1 MSGRFEGLN
10 KIPQEPAARLL
21 AGTNLKLEAELAGP
35 ATAGVAD
42 VLAELEAAG
51 ALVDMLKLL
60 AASLPPRESA
70 WWACLA
76 GRDVIGPQAEPSP
89 SLAAA
94 EAWVFRPGEE
104 TRKAAFRAAE
114 AADPMD
120 DTAMCAT
127 IVVYADGTLGPDD
140 LKEYPAPQGALQ
152 AMAFGINLKAV
163 DAMGDDFDGPMNFV
177 IDRALDIARGGN
189 GRIARPT
196 ESSEE
201 SAG

>member
-1 MSGRFEGLN
+1 MSGRFDGLS

-21 AGTNLKLEAELAGP
+21 AGTNLKLETALAGP

-60 AASLPPRESA
+60 AASLPARECA

-76 GRDVIGPQAEPSP
+76 GRDVIGPEADPSP

-94 EAWVFRPGEE
+94 EAWVFRPSEE
-104 TRKAAFRAAE
+104 TRAAAFRASE

-120 DTAMCAT
+120 DTSICAA
-127 IVVYADGTLGPDD
+127 IAVYADGTLGPDD
-140 LKEYPAPQGALQ
+140 LKEYPAPEGALQ

-163 DAMGDDFDGPMNFV
+163 DAMGGDFVGPMNHV
-177 IDRALDIARGGN
+177 IDRGLDIARGGN
-189 GRIARPT
+189 GRIDRAT
-196 ESSEE
+196 KSEE
-201 SAG
+201 DRE